1 MPARAYRPYASN
13 PTVQRE
19 NFDVQRAND
28 PIRKLYKT
36 ATWRATRLVILFR
49 DPVCKLCHK
58 AASTIADHAARTY
71 MAQRHLLSGSE
82 RTAPDHSLFFDETNL
97 QGVCKACHDVK
108 TAKECGWA
116 GGAGR

>member
-19 NFDVQRAND
+19 QFDVQRAND

-36 ATWRATRLVILFR
+36 ATWRATRLAILFR
-49 DPVCKLCHK
+49 DPKCRLCHK
-58 AASTIADHAARTY
+58 ADSTIADHIIPARKF
-71 MAQRHLLSGSE
+71 MRSIGE
-82 RTAPDHSLFFDETNL
+82 GDPSLFYDENNL
-97 QGVCKACHDVK
+97 QGVCKACHDAK

-116 GGAGR
+116 GGAR

>member
-19 NFDVQRAND
+19 KFDVQRAND

-36 ATWRATRLVILFR
+36 GTWRATRIVIFHR
-49 DPVCKLCHK
+49 DPLCRLCHK
-58 AASTIADHAARTY
+58 AESTIADHIIAARNY
-71 MAQRHLLSGSE
+71 IAQHGGDPE
-82 RTAPDHSLFFDETNL
+82 RFFDENNL
-97 QGVCKACHDVK
+97 QGVCKACHDAK